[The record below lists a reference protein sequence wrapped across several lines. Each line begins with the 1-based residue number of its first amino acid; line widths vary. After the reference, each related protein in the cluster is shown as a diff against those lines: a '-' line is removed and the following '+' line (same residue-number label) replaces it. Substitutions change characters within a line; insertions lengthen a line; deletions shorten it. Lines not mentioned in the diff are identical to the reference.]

1 MYTLIQIDID
11 RCPHT
16 LKTGIRDNILKISLD
31 MTNEIVEFGYKKK
44 PTHNNGSMQFQ
55 RQTKELFNVL

>member
-31 MTNEIVEFGYKKK
+31 VTNEIVEFGYKKK
-44 PTHNNGSMQFQ
+44 TNTQQ
-55 RQTKELFNVL
+55 W